1 MLQTQQSV
9 EIPEPGITE
18 MICKEAMT
26 TALLPLNPPCSRG
39 LLTERS
45 FAKKTSFPG
54 IFCRVVN
61 AALLDRGVAF
71 AFSLPAP
78 KSGLNVTS
86 GTAQRV
92 MKARSELSSR
102 VEKKTDKKGLE

>member
-61 AALLDRGVAF
+61 AALLEPWLCFCILLAC
-71 AFSLPAP
+71 P
-78 KSGLNVTS
+78 KIWLKCHVWHSAEGYESQFRTEFKS
-86 GTAQRV
+86 
-92 MKARSELSSR
+92 
-102 VEKKTDKKGLE
+102 